1 MGSEAG
7 GCQGDRSGWKEDAE
21 SWIWGE
27 ARGPEEK
34 TRVRGAWGR
43 RGGDVAPRGDGEHG
57 TLGLED
63 T

>member
-1 MGSEAG
+1 ML
-7 GCQGDRSGWKEDAE
+7 K